1 MIRRASLAAAA
12 CAAVGFSLLTVPA
25 HAAGAEA
32 SPTRASQKVASG
44 SDHVKCTR
52 LSKGQLCIAMNSRP
66 QSIDVF
72 YTKKGG
78 SNIKAQLGYRMGG
91 SSSYDRLET
100 ISDGDRATSTWKMSW
115 PCKKAVGLIKVQGQG
130 TFETPAATFPGC

>member
-12 CAAVGFSLLTVPA
+12 CVAVGFSLLSVPA

-32 SPTRASQKVASG
+32 QSTRAQKVASG
-44 SDHVKCTR
+44 SDHVKCTK

-78 SNIKAQLGYRMGG
+78 SDIKAQLGYRMGG
-91 SSSYDRLET
+91 SSSYSRLET

-115 PCKKAVGLIKVQGQG
+115 PCKKAVGLIKVRGQG
-130 TFETPAATFPGC
+130 TFETPAAVFPGC

>member
-12 CAAVGFSLLTVPA
+12 CAAAGFSLLTVPA
-25 HAAGAEA
+25 HAAGVEA
-32 SPTRASQKVASG
+32 PRTHASQKVMSG

-78 SNIKAQLGYRMGG
+78 ADIKAQLGYRMNGV
-91 SSSYDRLET
+91 SSYSKLET
-100 ISDGDRATSTWKMSW
+100 INDGDRATSTWKMSW
-115 PCKKAVGLIKVQGQG
+115 PCKKAVGLIKVKGQG
-130 TFETPAATFPGC
+130 TFETPAAVFPGC